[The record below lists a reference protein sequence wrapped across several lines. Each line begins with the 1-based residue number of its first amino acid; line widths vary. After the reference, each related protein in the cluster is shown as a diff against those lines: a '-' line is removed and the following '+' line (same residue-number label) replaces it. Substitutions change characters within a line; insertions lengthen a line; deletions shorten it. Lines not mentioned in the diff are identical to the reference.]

1 MRRALLLA
9 GLVLATGPALGQG
22 NPLGLYTLGGS
33 ALGGSGGASLGG
45 GSLGGAS
52 LDGNAAFRSW
62 IGQPKTVTAT
72 DGTSGTMRFDA
83 DGTAT
88 LTDNAGAV
96 GGSRTDTG
104 TWRHHELG
112 FCSTWARDAA
122 GKERCYSIGTGNGQT
137 YLTLQGADGPAY
149 YVKP

>member
-1 MRRALLLA
+1 MRRLLLLA
-9 GLVLATGPALGQG
+9 GLAAMAGPAFGQGG
-22 NPLGLYTLGGS
+22 NPLGMYV
-33 ALGGSGGASLGG
+33 LGGSGGGSGMGG
-45 GSLGGAS
+45 GDS

-62 IGQPKTVTAT
+62 IDQPKSVTAS
-72 DGTSGTMRFDA
+72 DGTSGTMRFNA

-88 LTDNAGAV
+88 RTDNAGV
-96 GGSRTDTG
+96 VDGG

-112 FCSTWARDAA
+112 FCSTWAKDAA

-137 YLTLQGADGPAY
+137 YITLQGANGPAY